1 MKNLNIKAEGDD
13 TKVVVFWQAV
23 QDGEHCVLQ
32 LCNLLTL
39 HRPAHLV
46 LGKRLSK
53 DNLRYKSYIEDE
65 DSVFWKSF
73 QLRIVFSEVNKVS
86 VNDLQMGLKT
96 WI

>member
-1 MKNLNIKAEGDD
+1 MKNLNIIAEGDD
-13 TKVVVFWQAV
+13 TEVVVFWQAV

-46 LGKRLSK
+46 LGKRITK

>member
-1 MKNLNIKAEGDD
+1 MKNLNIIAEGDD
-13 TKVVVFWQAV
+13 TEVVVFWQAV

-46 LGKRLSK
+46 LGKRITK

-73 QLRIVFSEVNKVS
+73 QIRIVFSEVNKVS

>member
-1 MKNLNIKAEGDD
+1 MTNLNIIAEGDY
-13 TKVVVFWQAV
+13 TEVVVFWQVV

>member
-1 MKNLNIKAEGDD
+1 MKNLNIKVECDD
-13 TKVVVFWQAV
+13 TEVVVFWQAV

>member
-1 MKNLNIKAEGDD
+1 MKNLNIIAEGDD
-13 TKVVVFWQAV
+13 TEVVVFWQAV

-53 DNLRYKSYIEDE
+53 DNLGLCE
-65 DSVFWKSF
+65 
-73 QLRIVFSEVNKVS
+73 RI
-86 VNDLQMGLKT
+86 
-96 WI
+96 

>member
-1 MKNLNIKAEGDD
+1 MKNLNIIAEGDD
-13 TKVVVFWQAV
+13 TKVVVFWQAI

-65 DSVFWKSF
+65 DSAFWKSF

>member
-1 MKNLNIKAEGDD
+1 MKNLNIIAEGDD
-13 TKVVVFWQAV
+13 TEVVVFWQAV

-53 DNLRYKSYIEDE
+53 DNL
-65 DSVFWKSF
+65 
-73 QLRIVFSEVNKVS
+73 
-86 VNDLQMGLKT
+86 GLGTESKNQNGN
-96 WI
+96 

>member
-1 MKNLNIKAEGDD
+1 MTNLNIIAEGDY
-13 TKVVVFWQAV
+13 TEVVVFWQVV

-73 QLRIVFSEVNKVS
+73 QLRIVFSEVDKVS
-86 VNDLQMGLKT
+86 VNYLQMGLKT
-96 WI
+96 WF